1 MSAIPFDTLKCLE
14 KLTTSGMPES
24 QAKAQIEIFSE
35 AMQMNTQNLASE
47 RDLRELEV
55 RLDAKLEKVEAK
67 LEKVEIELSGQIA
80 LLRWMMSFVLA
91 GIAALLIKSFV

>member
-1 MSAIPFDTLKCLE
+1 MSTIPFDTLKCLE
-14 KLTTSGMPES
+14 KLTTSGIPEN

-35 AMQMNTQNLASE
+35 ALQMNTENLASE

-55 RLDAKLEKVEAK
+55 RLDAK

-91 GIAALLIKSFV
+91 GIATLLIKSFI